1 MPCIKCRKEKNRAAA
16 ARLATVQTKGGNGM
30 GVKEGRGGKESCEGR
45 GGASCGVWG
54 VGTGS

>member
-1 MPCIKCRKEKNRAAA
+1 MPCIKCRKEKNRAA

-45 GGASCGVWG
+45 GGAICGVWG